1 MAIAKLRQIVKGNY
15 SFAQLRAKIPK
26 IAFYSTLDVEP
37 SNKRQTLAQER
48 GLEQF
53 KIAINEQ
60 DRNLLQEEDN
70 QRTKMDLPPLTLIG
84 ATLFLESFHT
94 KKDVYS

>member
-1 MAIAKLRQIVKGNY
+1 MAQVRQIVKGNY
-15 SFAQLRAKIPK
+15 SFAQLQAKISK
-26 IAFYSTLDVEP
+26 LTFYSTLDVEP

-84 ATLFLESFHT
+84 ASMFLESFYT
-94 KKDVYS
+94 KKDV